1 MVAAANTA
9 LSATADGNQKKPG
22 FPGFIPP
29 GANPQQVAAALAART
44 APNVLAGTGLG
55 LTAPAQAPAMYTDA
69 LGPRPV
75 PQPEPKPKMG
85 WNDVPPLR
93 APDNAR
99 NIYAGM
105 GVDDLKRRA
114 SSTGQASPQAP
125 ITAAANTPVGG
136 LAGLAAMQSN
146 QPQPPAPTVT
156 PAQAAQPSEYGQQMG
171 NVANFFGDA
180 ASSAIKTLVSAPG
193 YGLSSSAPSTGAAPS
208 AAQAVA
214 PISAPYRNEGQNYPA
229 GGKVQSPAVTT
240 APAGLPQRNAA
251 GALTSLGAGTDVVGG
266 IKKYVVDGKTLYSNM
281 GDEGQ
286 GGNLSLMNRGAP
298 SAQNVAAMDAL
309 VNRSTAEG
317 AQAVQRMQF
326 NDQVAQ
332 AKAINARPNP
342 VDPRAAMDITSPQY
356 QAARLQKMDMQQ
368 KSGESPAAY
377 QTRMQAMVEGQRTA
391 QAQASEEARLGLGR
405 DTLAANTKQADAKNA
420 IDQGGL
426 WIRQQQVAN
435 DQETGA
441 LTRDKTRADMAQ
453 DQKLRALQDKYLAAT
468 GAEQEAIGKQLL
480 TLSGKDPKASAKDNF
495 MVVGGGQEWD
505 AQANSMR
512 NVPQRLIDLRTGLPV
527 GGGAQ
532 GAQSASSGQ
541 KYEVGQTVQRADGQ
555 KARVTAVDAN
565 GQPTKFQPL

>member
-146 QPQPPAPTVT
+146 QSQTPAPAAT
-156 PAQAAQPSEYGQQMG
+156 PAQAAQPAAQPSEYAQQMG

-180 ASSAIKTLVSAPG
+180 ASGAIKTLVSAPG
-193 YGLSSSAPSTGAAPS
+193 YGLSSSAPKSAVAAP
-208 AAQAVA
+208 AQAAA
-214 PISAPYRNEGQNYPA
+214 PAVQASQSQRGEGSMPAATPATAPPTPASAPA
-229 GGKVQSPAVTT
+229 
-240 APAGLPQRNAA
+240 RNAS
-251 GALTSLGAGTDVVGG
+251 GALTSMGAGTDVVGG

-298 SAQNVAAMDAL
+298 SAQNVAAMDNL
-309 VNRSTAEG
+309 VARSTAEG
-317 AQAVQRMQF
+317 AQAVQRLQF
-326 NDQVAQ
+326 QDQVAQ

-435 DQETGA
+435 DQETWA
-441 LTRDKTRADMAQ
+441 LTRDQKRMEM
-453 DQKLRALQDKYLAAT
+453 DQAKKIQALQEKYMTAT
-468 GAEQEAIGKQLL
+468 GAEQEALGKQLL
-480 TLSGKDPKASAKDNF
+480 TMSNKDPKASAKDNF

-512 NVPQRLIDLRTGLPV
+512 NVPQRLIDLRTGLAVSGPPNGGSPSASFV
-527 GGGAQ
+527 EGGIYPLTGGG
-532 GAQSASSGQ
+532 SAVF
-541 KYEVGQTVQRADGQ
+541 KDG
-555 KARVTAVDAN
+555 KLKRVE
-565 GQPTKFQPL
+565 